1 MVALRIL
8 SFGQAN
14 QPKEAW
20 EQRGQEQRG
29 QAPQGLEETRGDF
42 FLKKLRVLRHF
53 SQNGTCPS
61 EDVEETDS

>member
-20 EQRGQEQRG
+20 EQRGQ
-29 QAPQGLEETRGDF
+29 APQGLEETRGDF
-42 FLKKLRVLRHF
+42 LKKKTTSAATL
-53 SQNGTCPS
+53 
-61 EDVEETDS
+61 